1 MTHPL
6 KYLQMMM
13 MLLVVMQHREVQGLV
28 LDRREQD
35 QSVVSPIRKVLPHLQ
50 ELHPHRVVGVISF
63 KQNLEKEQLQ
73 LTNQQEMQLQHCTR
87 RFMKLTRK
95 LVNLK

>member
-1 MTHPL
+1 
-6 KYLQMMM
+6 
-13 MLLVVMQHREVQGLV
+13 MQHRVVQGLV
-28 LDRREQD
+28 LDHQEQD
-35 QSVVSPIRKVLPHLQ
+35 QLVVSPIRKVLPHLQ
-50 ELHPHRVVGVISF
+50 DLHPHRVVGVISF

-73 LTNQQEMQLQHCTR
+73 LTNQPQVQLQRCTR